1 MYLNIIYWQ
10 KNEYKLKDAYL
21 NTVPECSD
29 FNSHICDKKKHST
42 YSWYSHSSA
51 RQPYSGK
58 IWTILRELGK
68 SAIGS

>member
-29 FNSHICDKKKHST
+29 FNSHICDKESILHI
-42 YSWYSHSSA
+42 HDIHIA
-51 RQPYSGK
+51 QPDNH
-58 IWTILRELGK
+58 ILEK
-68 SAIGS
+68 YEQY